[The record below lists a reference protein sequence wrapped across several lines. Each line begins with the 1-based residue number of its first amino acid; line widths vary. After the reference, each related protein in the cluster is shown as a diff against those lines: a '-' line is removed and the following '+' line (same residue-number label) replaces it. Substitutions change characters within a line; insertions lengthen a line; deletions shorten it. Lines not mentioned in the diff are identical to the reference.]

1 MASPCGPPTS
11 TWLRRWGH
19 GGPGG
24 AFLKDATARYPAV
37 VLGAEAAERLGIDR
51 ADGQVQVWLGQRW
64 FTVVGILAPVT
75 LGPEIDRSALV
86 GYPVAAELFATD
98 PSPSSV

>member
-1 MASPCGPPTS
+1 M
-11 TWLRRWGH
+11 
-19 GGPGG
+19 
-24 AFLKDATARYPAV
+24 
-37 VLGAEAAERLGIDR
+37 LGAEAAERLGIDR

-98 PSPSSV
+98 PSPSSVYVRTHPESVEAVRDVLGATANPTTPRRWR